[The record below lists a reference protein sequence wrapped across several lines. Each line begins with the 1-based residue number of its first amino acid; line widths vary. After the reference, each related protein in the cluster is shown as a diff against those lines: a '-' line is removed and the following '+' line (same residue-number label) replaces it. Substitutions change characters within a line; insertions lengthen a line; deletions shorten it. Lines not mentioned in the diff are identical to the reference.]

1 MVLNAE
7 HVFLIDR
14 SANVLSGRIVVAI
27 RSLAVV
33 CLCFGFTAATF
44 VDAAVNRKAAVE
56 IVKGITADYVSGGV
70 TVALSDVPDSED
82 PGLFVGDPISFKLA
96 SDDALYYLMVMVDP
110 KGTAVAIF
118 PDFAITDTPQPYQT
132 FAYPPEGTGEL
143 TQQEPVGIE
152 TVFLFASG
160 KPVNM
165 TDFGFPM
172 DSDIHVIG
180 DEEESLTAFVENAN
194 ILFAGK
200 SVRAAEYRYF
210 VDYPDLQYGTR
221 AVRRELKSRIEQVN
235 VLAEGEKL
243 QAAVTSSNKR
253 EISGTASQQT
263 GVIQSEAL
271 AVNDIRFETNSDD
284 LTIVGKT
291 QLDVFGSELVSILEE
306 SPNIDVFLEGHTD
319 DTGPS
324 EYNQNLSERRAA
336 SAKRYLV
343 TEFGIADDRVVTLG
357 KGEDV
362 PLMANTDTITRALN
376 RRVEIRVGVAQ

>member
-1 MVLNAE
+1 MV
-7 HVFLIDR
+7 
-14 SANVLSGRIVVAI
+14 I
-27 RSLAVV
+27 RTLAVV
-33 CLCFGFTAATF
+33 CMLTGFAAAT
-44 VDAAVNRKAAVE
+44 VVGAAVNRKAAVE
-56 IVKGITADYVSGGV
+56 IVKGITADYELGSVS
-70 TVALSDVPDSED
+70 VALTDVPDAED
-82 PGLFVGDPISFKLA
+82 PGLFVGDPVAFSLA
-96 SDDALYYLMVMVDP
+96 SADSLYYLMVMVDP
-110 KGTAVAIF
+110 KGTTVAIF
-118 PDFAITDTPQPYQT
+118 PDFAITDTPQSYRT
-132 FAYPPEGTGEL
+132 FSYPPEGTGEL

-160 KPVNM
+160 KPINM
-165 TDFGFPM
+165 ADFGFPM
-172 DSDIHVIG
+172 DSDVHVIG
-180 DEEESLTAFVENAN
+180 DEEEPITEFVKNVN
-194 ILFAGK
+194 TLFAGQ
-200 SVRAAEYRYF
+200 SVEAAEYRYF

-221 AVRRELKSRIEQVN
+221 AVRRALKSRIEQVN

-243 QAAVTSSNKR
+243 QAAVTSNNKR
-253 EISGTASQQT
+253 DVGGNALQEP

-291 QLDVFGSELVSILEE
+291 QLDVFGSELVSMLEE

-324 EYNQNLSERRAA
+324 KYNRDLSKRRAA

-362 PLMANTDTITRALN
+362 PLTANTDTISRALN
-376 RRVEIRVGVAQ
+376 RRVEIRVGVSQ